1 MHEVHDR
8 SQLLRSRFVPFHHP
22 LVRLPVLCF
31 LFCALPLSS
40 PRHHAL
46 VPGARCRRPCLMPI
60 DSATVLMGHG
70 RGWLSTPK
78 LFIFVSFSTL
88 GGFHVTSFLQRCWP
102 FLDCCN
108 LGFAHLN
115 FLSRDNKTKKHNL
128 MCANGALLKIGA
140 VHG

>member
-8 SQLLRSRFVPFHHP
+8 SQLLRSRS
-22 LVRLPVLCF
+22 
-31 LFCALPLSS
+31 ALPTAMLDAHRLS
-40 PRHHAL
+40 H
-46 VPGARCRRPCLMPI
+46 RP
-60 DSATVLMGHG
+60 HG
-70 RGWLSTPK
+70 SWP
-78 LFIFVSFSTL
+78 STL